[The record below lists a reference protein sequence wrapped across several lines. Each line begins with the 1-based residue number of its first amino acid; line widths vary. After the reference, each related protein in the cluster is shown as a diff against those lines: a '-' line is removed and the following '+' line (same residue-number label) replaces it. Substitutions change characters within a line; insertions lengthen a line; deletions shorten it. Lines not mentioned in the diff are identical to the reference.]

1 MYNNIQ
7 RYEDKAF
14 EEMPELEKKV
24 EKLLKKGEKD
34 EAVKMLNRYTAD
46 FEAATAET
54 WKEMEHLFWEKFW
67 TGF

>member
-1 MYNNIQ
+1 M
-7 RYEDKAF
+7 

-24 EKLLKKGEKD
+24 EKMLKKGDRD
-34 EAVKMLNRYTAD
+34 EAIKLLNRYTAD

-54 WKEMEHLFWEKFW
+54 WKEMEHAFWERFW